1 MVFTGDSGLSE
12 ISGNLSAGCAAPFV
26 GRVSELRV
34 ADRCLSEALD
44 GCGGV
49 LLIAGEAGIG
59 KTSLAER
66 IADRARGLG
75 VPVVW
80 GRCVVAE
87 GAPAFWP
94 WRQVLRAC
102 LATAA
107 TNVPVRPGAEVTDL
121 ANLVPA
127 LVPPVE
133 TDPANRRMPTEPG
146 PARFRL
152 FESVTATVAEAG
164 TAAGLVVV
172 LDDLH
177 WADSSSAQ
185 LLAHLGRELA
195 ATRVLVVAT
204 YRDDEITPESPAGE
218 AVAELR
224 RQRTTVPLR
233 LDGLTEA
240 EVAAQL
246 ENTYGQ
252 RFDQDVV
259 AGVARRSGGNPF
271 FVTEIGRLLEQASR
285 TGRDV
290 RLAATVLPHGA
301 RTLTRKRLG
310 RVGEAVREA
319 LRAAAVAGA
328 AIDSGTAAAAAGISV
343 TRMLDA
349 LDDALMAGLAR
360 RTSTGGFE
368 FAHPLVRDTLV
379 ADLPTSLRVEIH
391 RRIAEYLESAHA
403 GELDRH
409 APALAHHWLGALP
422 AADPRRGISWA
433 ERAAAQALDALA
445 YHEAAR
451 FYECAL
457 GALRHGGLNR
467 VDRVRLLIGRAEAL
481 YKAGDVR
488 AAIADAG
495 EAGGEARRAGDPVG
509 MAQAVLT
516 LEEVLDPSWS
526 RTAIRLS
533 QQALTQLGDSQV
545 GLRARLIA
553 LLAAHTAILWP
564 EKDNWSVGDDRSEVR
579 SARSVELAE
588 LAGTPDALVSALRS
602 RQMVRATPD
611 AVRDRLGLAQRMLT
625 VAEESGD
632 PRAALWGRLCRVD
645 AHCLLGDL
653 GAVEAELARL
663 DEIAALL
670 RQPIADMYVTSANRV
685 LAIGRGR
692 FGDAGRY
699 LARTQRLV
707 ADGLYQRLGYHNA
720 LVGTHL
726 AALTG
731 DPVFEACTHTLE
743 EQTST
748 IFDRAGSGR
757 VYLASY
763 YASRGEM
770 DRAAVHYQRLP
781 SWDSWHLP
789 RPSTLPRIEERGR
802 LAALFDDA
810 DGATVAYQRL
820 LPWADYFAASGSCQT
835 TFTGSVQLS
844 LGVLAATLGK
854 QDRAAHHLRAAID
867 ANQRAGI
874 PPFEAQARFELARVL
889 SRRGDRDRSE
899 ALVLAADAA
908 RLAEDLGMA
917 PLRSSAG
924 ALAGSLR
931 HTSRAVAPTQ
941 LTRRQSEIADLLAR
955 GLTNR
960 QIADLLFISERTAE
974 NHVKHILHKLGFH
987 NRSQVAAWATA
998 NNHTDHQPRL
1008 SPEGRHNP
1016 H

>member
-1 MVFTGDSGLSE
+1 
-12 ISGNLSAGCAAPFV
+12 V

-44 GCGGV
+44 GRGGV

-66 IADRARGLG
+66 IGDRARAHGA
-75 VPVVW
+75 PVVW

-94 WRQVLRAC
+94 WRQVLRGRLTGAGTDVLARHGADVTE
-102 LATAA
+102 LAT
-107 TNVPVRPGAEVTDL
+107 
-121 ANLVPA
+121 LVPA
-127 LVPPVE
+127 LVPPPG
-133 TDPANRRMPTEPG
+133 TDPTNRRTPTEPG
-146 PARFRL
+146 AARFRL

-164 TAAGLVVV
+164 AAAGLVVV

-177 WADSSSAQ
+177 WADSSSAR

-195 ATRVLVVAT
+195 GTRVLVVAT
-204 YRDDEITPESPAGE
+204 YRDDEIAPEGPAGD

-246 ENTYGQ
+246 DNTYGQ
-252 RFDQDVV
+252 WFGQDVV
-259 AGVARRSGGNPF
+259 AAVARRSGGNPF

-285 TGRDV
+285 AGRDV
-290 RLAATVLPHGA
+290 QLAATMLPHGA
-301 RTLTRKRLG
+301 RTLVRTRVG
-310 RVGEAVREA
+310 RVGNAAREP
-319 LRAAAVAGA
+319 LRAAAVAGV
-328 AIDSGTAAAAAGISV
+328 AIDGATAAAAAGLPL
-343 TRMLDA
+343 TGMLDA
-349 LDDALMAGLAR
+349 LDDALAAGLVR
-360 RTSTGGFE
+360 RTATGGLE
-368 FAHPLVRDTLV
+368 YAHPLVRDALV
-379 ADLPTSLRVEIH
+379 ADLPTALRVEIH
-391 RRIAEYLESAHA
+391 HRIAEHLESAHA

-409 APALAHHWLGALP
+409 APALAYHWLGALP
-422 AADPRRGISWA
+422 AADPRRGIGWA
-433 ERAAAQALDALA
+433 ERAAAQALDALD
-445 YHEAAR
+445 YREAAR
-451 FYECAL
+451 LYERAL
-457 GALRHGGLNR
+457 GALRHGGLDQT
-467 VDRVRLLIGRAEAL
+467 DRVRLLTGRADAL
-481 YKAGDVR
+481 CKAGDIR
-488 AAIADAG
+488 AAIADAT
-495 EAGGEARRAGDPVG
+495 EAGEEARRAGDPVG

-526 RTAIRLS
+526 RTAVRLG
-533 QQALTQLGDSQV
+533 QRALTQLPDCQV

-553 LLAAHTAILWP
+553 LLAVHAAILWP
-564 EKDNWSVGDDRSEVR
+564 EQDNWSVGEDRSEVR
-579 SARSVELAE
+579 SERSVELAE
-588 LAGTPDALVSALRS
+588 LAGTPDALLSALRS
-602 RQMVRATPD
+602 RQRVADTPD
-611 AVRDRLGLAQRMLT
+611 GVRDRLGLAQRLLT

-653 GAVEAELARL
+653 RAAEAELARL
-663 DEIAALL
+663 EEIAALL
-670 RQPIADMYVTSANRV
+670 RQPIADIHVASANLA

-692 FGDAGRY
+692 FADAGRH
-699 LARTQRLV
+699 LAHAQRLV
-707 ADGLYQRLGYHNA
+707 ADGLHQRLGYLNA
-720 LVGTHL
+720 LVGTQL

-763 YASRGEM
+763 YASRGEL
-770 DRAAVHYQRLP
+770 DRAAMHYQRLP
-781 SWDSWHLP
+781 SWDSWQVP
-789 RPSTLPRIEERGR
+789 RPSALPRLEERAR
-802 LAALFDDA
+802 LAALLDDV
-810 DGATVAYQRL
+810 DGAAIAYRQL
-820 LPWADYFAASGSCQT
+820 LPWADYFAASGSGQT
-835 TFTGSVQLS
+835 TFSGSVRLS
-844 LGVLAATLGK
+844 LGMLASTLGK
-854 QDRAAHHLRAAID
+854 PDRASHHLRAAVD
-867 ANQRAGI
+867 ANQRAAL

-899 ALVLAADAA
+899 ALVLAGDAA
-908 RLAEDLGMA
+908 RIAEDLGMA
-917 PLRSSAG
+917 PLRSSAD

-931 HTSRAVAPTQ
+931 HTSRAVAPTR

-960 QIADLLFISERTAE
+960 QIADVLFISERTAE

-987 NRSQVAAWATA
+987 NRSQVAAWATT
-998 NNHTDHQPRL
+998 NNHTDHRPRL
-1008 SPEGRHNP
+1008 RAAN
-1016 H
+1016 

>member
-1 MVFTGDSGLSE
+1 MVYARNSGVSE
-12 ISGNLSAGCAAPFV
+12 IPDSLSTGFAVPFV

-44 GCGGV
+44 GRGGV

-59 KTSLAER
+59 KTSLAEL
-66 IADRARGLG
+66 IGDRARGHG
-75 VPVVW
+75 APVVW

-94 WRQVLRAC
+94 WRQVLRGC

-107 TNVPVRPGAEVTDL
+107 TDALAWRGADVADL
-121 ANLVPA
+121 ADLVPE
-127 LVPPVE
+127 LVPPAA
-133 TDPANRRMPTEPG
+133 TDPTYRRMPSEPG
-146 PARFRL
+146 AARFRL

-164 TAAGLVVV
+164 EAAGLVLV

-204 YRDDEITPESPAGE
+204 YRDDEIAPESPAGE

-252 RFDQDVV
+252 RFGQDVV

-301 RTLTRKRLG
+301 RALIRKRVG
-310 RVGEAVREA
+310 RVGDAVREA

-328 AIDSGTAAAAAGISV
+328 AIDSATAAAAAGLPL
-343 TRMLDA
+343 TGMLDA
-349 LDDALMAGLAR
+349 LDDALAAGLVR
-360 RTSTGGFE
+360 RTSPGGIE
-368 FAHPLVRDTLV
+368 FAHPLVRDALV

-391 RRIAEYLESAHA
+391 RRIAEHLELAHA
-403 GELDRH
+403 AELDRH

-422 AADPRRGISWA
+422 AADPRRGVSWA
-433 ERAAAQALDALA
+433 ERAAAQALDALD
-445 YHEAAR
+445 YQEAAR
-451 FYECAL
+451 LYERAL
-457 GALRHGGLNR
+457 GALRHGGLDQT
-467 VDRVRLLIGRAEAL
+467 DRVRLLIGRADAL
-481 YKAGDVR
+481 CKAGDIR
-488 AAIADAG
+488 AAIADAT
-495 EAGGEARRAGDPVG
+495 EAGEEARRGGDPVA
-509 MAQAVLT
+509 MARAVLT
-516 LEEVLDPSWS
+516 LEEVLDPTWS
-526 RTAIRLS
+526 CTAIRLS
-533 QQALTQLGDSQV
+533 QRALAHLGDSQV
-545 GLRARLIA
+545 ALRARLIA
-553 LLAAHTAILWP
+553 LLAAHAAILWP
-564 EKDNWSVGDDRSEVR
+564 EKDNLSVGDDRSEVR
-579 SARSVELAE
+579 SERSVELAE
-588 LAGTPDALVSALRS
+588 VAGTPDALVSALRS
-602 RQMVRATPD
+602 RQVVRATPD
-611 AVRDRLGLAQRMLT
+611 GVRDRLGLAQRILT
-625 VAEESGD
+625 MAKESGD
-632 PRAALWGRLCRVD
+632 LRTAFWGGLCRVD

-653 GAVEAELARL
+653 GAAEAELARL

-670 RQPIADMYVTSANRV
+670 RQPIADMHVTSANRA

-692 FGDAGRY
+692 FADAGRY
-699 LARTQRLV
+699 LAHAQRLV
-707 ADGLYQRLGYHNA
+707 ADGLYQRLGYFNA
-720 LVGTHL
+720 LVGTQL

-731 DPVFEACTHTLE
+731 DPVFEACTHALE

-748 IFDRAGSGR
+748 IGDRAGSGR

-763 YASRGEM
+763 YASRGEW
-770 DRAAVHYQRLP
+770 DRAAMHYRRLP

-789 RPSTLPRIEERGR
+789 RPSALPRLEERAR
-802 LAALFDDA
+802 LAALLDDV
-810 DGATVAYQRL
+810 DGATTAYQRL
-820 LPWADYFAASGSCQT
+820 LPWADYFAASGNGQT

-854 QDRAAHHLRAAID
+854 QDRSARHLRTAIE
-867 ANQRAGI
+867 ANQRAGL
-874 PPFEAQARFELARVL
+874 PPFDAQARFELARVL

-899 ALVLAADAA
+899 ALVLASDAA
-908 RLAEDLGMA
+908 RLAEELGMA
-917 PLRSSAG
+917 PLHAG
-924 ALAGSLR
+924 ADALARTLR
-931 HTSRAVAPTQ
+931 HTSRAVDPTQ
-941 LTRRQSEIADLLAR
+941 LTRRQSEIADLLGR

-960 QIADLLFISERTAE
+960 QIADFLFISERTAE

-998 NNHTDHQPRL
+998 SNQPDHQPRL
-1008 SPEGRHNP
+1008 SPDRHSPN
-1016 H
+1016 

>member
-1 MVFTGDSGLSE
+1 MVYARNSSVSE
-12 ISGNLSAGCAAPFV
+12 IPGNLPAGCAAHFA
-26 GRVSELRV
+26 GRVNELRV

-44 GCGGV
+44 GRGGV
-49 LLIAGEAGIG
+49 MLIAGEAGIG

-66 IADRARGLG
+66 IADRARGHG
-75 VPVVW
+75 APVVW

-87 GAPAFWP
+87 GAPALWP
-94 WRQVLRAC
+94 WRQVLRGA
-102 LATAA
+102 LATAEMD
-107 TNVPVRPGAEVTDL
+107 VPAQRGAELTDL

-127 LVPPVE
+127 LVPAVQ
-133 TDPANRRMPTEPG
+133 TDPTNRRTPPELG
-146 PARFRL
+146 AARFRL
-152 FESVTATVAEAG
+152 FESVTATVAAAG
-164 TAAGLVVV
+164 AAAGLVVV

-185 LLAHLGRELA
+185 LLAHLGQELA

-204 YRDDEITPESPAGE
+204 YRDDEIAPESPAGD

-246 ENTYGQ
+246 ENTYRQ
-252 RFDQDVV
+252 RFGQDVV

-301 RTLTRKRLG
+301 RTLVRKRLG
-310 RVGEAVREA
+310 RVGDAVREA

-328 AIDSGTAAAAAGISV
+328 AIDSATAAAAAGLPV

-349 LDDALMAGLAR
+349 LDDALTAGLAR

-368 FAHPLVRDTLV
+368 FAHPLVRDALV

-391 RRIAEYLESAHA
+391 RRIAEHLESAHS

-433 ERAAAQALDALA
+433 ERAAAQALDTRA
-445 YHEAAR
+445 YREAAR
-451 FYECAL
+451 LYERAL
-457 GALRHGGLNR
+457 GALRHGGLSQL
-467 VDRVRLLIGRAEAL
+467 DRVRLLIGRADAL
-481 YKAGDVR
+481 CKAGDIR
-488 AAIADAG
+488 AAIADAT
-495 EAGGEARRAGDPVG
+495 EAGEEARRAGDPVA

-516 LEEVLDPSWS
+516 LEEVMDPSWS

-533 QQALTQLGDSQV
+533 QQSLAQLGDSHV

-564 EKDNWSVGDDRSEVR
+564 DKDNCAVGDDRSEIR

-611 AVRDRLGLAQRMLT
+611 GVRDRLGLAHRILT
-625 VAEESGD
+625 IAEESGD

-645 AHCLLGDL
+645 AHFLLGDL
-653 GAVEAELARL
+653 RAAEADLARL
-663 DEIAALL
+663 DEIAVLL
-670 RQPIADMYVTSANRV
+670 RQPIVDMYVASAN
-685 LAIGRGR
+685 LALASGKGR
-692 FGDAGRY
+692 FADAGRH
-699 LARTQRLV
+699 LAQAQQLV
-707 ADGLYQRLGYHNA
+707 ADGLYPQLGCLNA

-726 AALTG
+726 ATLTG
-731 DPVFEACTHTLE
+731 DPAFEAYPQALE
-743 EQTST
+743 ERTST
-748 IFDRAGSGR
+748 ILDRAGTGR
-757 VYLASY
+757 LYLASY
-763 YASRGEM
+763 YASRGEW
-770 DRAAVHYQRLP
+770 DRAATHYERLP
-781 SWDSWHLP
+781 SWGSWHVARPSVLP
-789 RPSTLPRIEERGR
+789 RLEERAR
-802 LAALFDDA
+802 LAALLDDA
-810 DGATVAYQRL
+810 EGAASAYQRL
-820 LPWADYFAASGSCQT
+820 LPWADYFAASGSGQT
-835 TFTGSVQLS
+835 TFTGSVRLS

-854 QDRAAHHLRAAID
+854 PDRATHHLRAAIE
-867 ANQRAGI
+867 ANQRAGL
-874 PPFEAQARFELARVL
+874 PPFEARARFELARVL

-908 RLAEDLGMA
+908 RRAEELGMA
-917 PLRSSAG
+917 PLRSGAD

-941 LTRRQSEIADLLAR
+941 LTRRQNEIVDLLAR

-960 QIADLLFISERTAE
+960 QIADVLFISERTAE
-974 NHVKHILHKLGFH
+974 NHVKHILHKLGFR

-998 NNHTDHQPRL
+998 NNQTDHQPRL
-1008 SPEGRHNP
+1008 PAAN
-1016 H
+1016 